1 MYFWKLNLLTTD
13 NFPYLH
19 SLPPLDLDIIWDFA
33 ALWSLSTSS
42 APANLRKKKEKS
54 CLLMGMKSC
63 VTLKAG
69 IEIYGYYLYFQ
80 WLKAYLGEYLAHLKE
95 LSQEEWLNIDFL

>member
-1 MYFWKLNLLTTD
+1 
-13 NFPYLH
+13 
-19 SLPPLDLDIIWDFA
+19 
-33 ALWSLSTSS
+33 
-42 APANLRKKKEKS
+42 
-54 CLLMGMKSC
+54 MGMKSC